1 MKKNFLIVFI
11 TLMYVQIPQAQLK
24 RFSLD
29 FSYPYS
35 LDSNLLKEN
44 YNGLV
49 DVGLKYRIVKAP
61 IINLGIAFNGSLFKA
76 NEIKTFNQENVNLNA
91 YFVQPKLF
99 FEFNLK
105 QVTRLRPYF
114 AVGYSYN
121 IKEDIYLQP
130 TLSTGETNVV
140 FTIKEEGIVLN
151 TGVSLDITSWLYIH
165 AQYDFLRLKNIN
177 NPELETQNTN
187 IVKAGI
193 GFRI

>member
-1 MKKNFLIVFI
+1 MKKIFLILI
-11 TLMYVQIPQAQLK
+11 TIIFVQISQAQLK

-29 FSYPYS
+29 FSYPYA
-35 LDSNLLKEN
+35 LDKDFLSEN

-49 DVGLKYRIVKAP
+49 DVGLKYRIIKAP

-76 NEIKTFNQENVNLNA
+76 NEVKTFNQENVNLNA

-105 QVTRLRPYF
+105 QLTRLRPYF

-121 IKEDIYLQP
+121 IKEDIFLQP
-130 TLSTGETNVV
+130 SSNTGETNVV
-140 FTIKEEGIVLN
+140 FTIKEDGIVLN
-151 TGVSLDITSWLYIH
+151 TGISLDLTSWLYIH

-177 NPELETQNTN
+177 NPELETQNSN
-187 IVKAGI
+187 IIKAGI